1 MADYFIYNHGG
12 SANHG
17 CEAIVRT
24 ILTLFQGTKE
34 IPVYSEAIQQDL
46 RYGIDAPLKTATT
59 SYAKTSI
66 GFWRAYWQ
74 LKMKKDY
81 VYMDAL
87 PYRRPIKQ
95 LNINQVELSIGG
107 DIYCYDDYRKYI
119 LLHKQIVKQECRSVL
134 LGCSLE
140 EKLFQDPA
148 FLRDLRD
155 YDYISARES
164 ITFDMLRRAGFKHI
178 GLSPDSAF
186 TLEGKHLPLPKGF
199 LEGNTVGINISPL
212 VARKETEPDIVFK
225 NFVYL
230 VRYIL
235 DNTNYSVALIP
246 HVVWQDND
254 DRTILK
260 RVYVEVN
267 CPERVVLIQ
276 DCNCMELK
284 GFISRCRF
292 FVGARTHATIAA
304 YSTLVPTLV
313 VGYSTKSRGI
323 AKDLFGTD
331 KHYVIPVQEL
341 RREDKLT
348 DSFRWIEEYEDMIR
362 DRLRNIMPEY
372 IGRAMQIPEK
382 VRMALECNR

>member
-1 MADYFIYNHGG
+1 MDDYFIYNHGG

-17 CEAIVRT
+17 CEALVRT
-24 ILTLFQGTKE
+24 ILTLFQGAKE

-46 RYGIDAPLKTATT
+46 RYGLDAPLKTATMAY
-59 SYAKTSI
+59 SKASI
-66 GFWRAYWQ
+66 GFWRTYWQ
-74 LKMKKDY
+74 LKIKKDY
-81 VYMDAL
+81 IYMDAL

-119 LLHKQIVKQECRSVL
+119 LLHEQIVKQGCHSVL

-148 FLRDLRD
+148 FLKDLRD

-164 ITFDMLRRAGFKHI
+164 ITLDMLRHAGFKHV

-186 TLEGKHLPLPKGF
+186 TLERKYLPLPKGF
-199 LEGNTVGINISPL
+199 LEGNTVGVNISPL
-212 VARKETEPDIVFK
+212 VERKELDPGIVFK

-230 VRYIL
+230 IRYIL
-235 DNTNYSVALIP
+235 NNTNYSVALIP
-246 HVVWQDND
+246 HVVWQNND

-260 RVYVEVN
+260 RVYDAVN
-267 CPERVVLIQ
+267 CPERVVFIQ

-284 GFISRCRF
+284 GYISRCRF

-331 KHYVIPVQEL
+331 EHYVVSVQEL
-341 RREDKLT
+341 KRDDKLA
-348 DSFRWIEEYEDMIR
+348 DSFQWIEEHEDMIR
-362 DRLRNIMPEY
+362 DRLRSIMPGY
-372 IGRAMQIPEK
+372 INRAKQVVEK